1 MNLIQFINDSIIGQ
15 LSVGN
20 RQPNLSINRLQF
32 FSIDLT
38 LLLLRVRIAT
48 TQTTIYCI
56 KILNNSVSFL
66 IKRNHL
72 FSFFFKR
79 YALNSYSS
87 YTGIML
93 SDLCWYI
100 YLYPLEFIPPLPPP
114 PIHPS
119 IFFLFDKFVT
129 CDCSCTVCEM
139 ESMP

>member
-72 FSFFFKR
+72 FSFFQK
-79 YALNSYSS
+79 
-87 YTGIML
+87 
-93 SDLCWYI
+93 
-100 YLYPLEFIPPLPPP
+100 
-114 PIHPS
+114 
-119 IFFLFDKFVT
+119 
-129 CDCSCTVCEM
+129 VCIK
-139 ESMP
+139 